1 MSSERVPSRSEVMGW
16 GPQQLADYLRRVRCA
31 NVLCVF
37 LPLPSSRTEAGN
49 QEKGGQREKTEM
61 IRGPSELHVHEEVL
75 QIRGQP

>member
-37 LPLPSSRTEAGN
+37 LPLSSSRK
-49 QEKGGQREKTEM
+49 EKGGQREKTEM